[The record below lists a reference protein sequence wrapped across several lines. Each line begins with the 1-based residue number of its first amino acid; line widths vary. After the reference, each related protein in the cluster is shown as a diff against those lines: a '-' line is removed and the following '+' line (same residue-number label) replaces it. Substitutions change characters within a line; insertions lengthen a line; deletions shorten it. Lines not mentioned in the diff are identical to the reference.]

1 VTCFVKSET
10 IPVAGERERECVS
23 RSLLAGA
30 NQVIL
35 MKGMI
40 TLIEADRGALCLDI
54 LKALP
59 EWFGLPE
66 AIADYARAVE
76 ELPMFGFSVNGEIVG
91 FLSLKSHTPVAAEA
105 YVLGVKK
112 PWQRQGAGK
121 RLFEAA
127 ETSCRATGVKFLTVK
142 TLAPSHPDPF
152 YARTRAFYEAI
163 GFLPSEIFPTLWSY
177 HDPCLLMVKAL
188 A

>member
-1 VTCFVKSET
+1 LVKSET
-10 IPVAGERERECVS
+10 IPVAGVRER
-23 RSLLAGA
+23 RSLQAGA

-35 MKGMI
+35 MKGLI
-40 TLIEADRGALCLDI
+40 TRIEANRGAVCLDI

-76 ELPMFGFSVNGEIVG
+76 ELPMFGFSVSGEIVG

-112 PWQRQGAGK
+112 PWQRRGAGK

-127 ETSCRATGVKFLTVK
+127 ETSCRETGMKFLTVK
-142 TLAPSHPDPF
+142 TLAASHPDPF

-163 GFLPSEIFPTLWSY
+163 GFLPLEIFPTLWSS
-177 HDPCLLMVKAL
+177 HDPGLPCLLMVKAL
-188 A
+188 D